1 MASINATHINPPEK
15 ATRADIF
22 DEESECFEQNVAV
35 FWSDHLDD
43 KRRPRGFFW
52 VTA

>member
-22 DEESECFEQNVAV
+22 DEESEM
-35 FWSDHLDD
+35 LRT
-43 KRRPRGFFW
+43 KRRCLLERSFG
-52 VTA
+52 